1 MTTAKQLHANRKN
14 AQHSSG
20 PKTSEGKV
28 QSSINARSHGL
39 NQAFDLLVSPE
50 ITVLQTLFVIDGLS
64 EEAAFE
70 LAQAHCGK
78 ARVRLARSQVWESVY
93 TSSEMSPDERGRFS
107 DASEEFLAEMD
118 EEVGGKEWRAILPHF
133 FLKPFANEKERFDE
147 VTLTFLDKQRRLNRY
162 DVKAVSTLSKLYKQ
176 AYSVK

>member
-50 ITVLQTLFVIDGLS
+50 ITVLQTLFENDGLS
-64 EEAAFE
+64 EEVAFE

-78 ARVRLARSQVWESVY
+78 ARVRRARAQAWSDLETPFEDDPDRSVQ
-93 TSSEMSPDERGRFS
+93 R
-107 DASEEFLAEMD
+107 AL
-118 EEVGGKEWRAILPHF
+118 AILD
-133 FLKPFANEKERFDE
+133 R
-147 VTLTFLDKQRRLNRY
+147 QRCLNRY

-176 AYSVK
+176 AYSIQ